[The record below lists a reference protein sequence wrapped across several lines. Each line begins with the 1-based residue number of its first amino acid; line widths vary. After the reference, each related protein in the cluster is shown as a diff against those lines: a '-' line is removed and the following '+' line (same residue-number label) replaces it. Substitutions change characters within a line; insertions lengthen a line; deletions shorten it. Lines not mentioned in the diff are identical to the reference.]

1 MHVFAGRFHR
11 VVPASLPVWCH
22 ILYNRGRDRERRGSL
37 SVSEME
43 QNKTNTDR
51 QTGRQAD
58 RQADIQID
66 RQIDRQT
73 VQSNSIGVQKL

>member
-37 SVSEME
+37 SVSEIE
-43 QNKTNTDR
+43 QNKTNTDG
-51 QTGRQAD
+51 QTD
-58 RQADIQID
+58 RQAGRQTD
-66 RQIDRQT
+66 RQTDRQT